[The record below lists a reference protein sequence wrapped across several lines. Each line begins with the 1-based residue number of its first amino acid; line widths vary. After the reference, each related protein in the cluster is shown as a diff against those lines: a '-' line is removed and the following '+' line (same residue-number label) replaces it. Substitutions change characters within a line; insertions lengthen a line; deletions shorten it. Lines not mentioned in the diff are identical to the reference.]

1 MASNSVC
8 VLSCDNLKYVRETV
22 DNEQLIHKLTRSHR
36 GRLEFFKQI
45 EVNNQG
51 AILLRLSNHIRKD
64 ILEKLDN
71 REIIDLLNYL
81 DPDKA
86 TNTLR
91 SLDKHRSEIIISNL
105 SKNIQEKV
113 EFLLRF
119 NPKTAAGLMS
129 LDYIEVDKDVI
140 FDDLTKNLL
149 EHEKRTGKFP
159 TILVTENHLLI
170 GELPGHT
177 LVLYQGKDPI
187 TPHVKKV
194 PKIHYNSDERKV
206 IDSFVKHPHNKVVV
220 LNDDESILGVIHSDE
235 ALRFIEKRSTADL
248 YGFAGVR
255 NEEDILDS
263 AFTKVRYRYRW
274 LILNL
279 GTAFLAA
286 SVVGL
291 FADTI
296 SRLTLLAVYMPVVA
310 GMGGNAGTQTLVVTI
325 RGLVLKE
332 VALKNSARVVINEMI
347 AGAINGTIIGV
358 LVSAVATF
366 FNKSPLLGLVL
377 GIAMVVNLVIAGLF
391 GAIVPLIMKALGKDP
406 ASSATV
412 FITTATDVFGFLVFL
427 GLAKLIL

>member
-1 MASNSVC
+1 M
-8 VLSCDNLKYVRETV
+8 RETS
-22 DNEQLIHKLTRSHR
+22 DSEQIIHRLTRSHR
-36 GRLEFFKQI
+36 DRLEFFKQI
-45 EVNNQG
+45 EANNQG
-51 AILLRLSNHIRKD
+51 AILLRLSHHVRKD
-64 ILEKLDN
+64 VLSKLTDQEVSN
-71 REIIDLLNYL
+71 LLNYL

-86 TNTLR
+86 TDILR
-91 SLDKHRSEIIISNL
+91 FIEKSRSEKIASRLKESIR
-105 SKNIQEKV
+105 EKV

-119 NPKTAAGLMS
+119 NPRTAAALMN
-129 LDYIEVDKDVI
+129 LDYIEVEKGAH
-140 FDDLTKNLL
+140 FSDLPSVLL

-159 TILVTENHLLI
+159 TILVMEKGFLI
-170 GELPGHT
+170 GELLGHT
-177 LVLYQGKDPI
+177 LALHPGTEPI
-187 TPHVKKV
+187 VPHVKKV
-194 PKIHYNSDERKV
+194 PAIHYDSDERKL

-235 ALRFIEKRSTADL
+235 VLRFIEKRSGTNL

-255 NEEDILDS
+255 DEEDILDS
-263 AFTKVRYRYRW
+263 ALTKVKYRYRW

-291 FADTI
+291 FEDTI
-296 SRLTLLAVYMPVVA
+296 SRFTLLAVYMPVVA
-310 GMGGNAGTQTLVVTI
+310 GMGGNAGTQTLAVTI

-332 VALKNSARVVINEMI
+332 VALKTSARVVINEMI
-347 AGAINGTIIGV
+347 AGAINGTINGV

-377 GIAMVVNLVIAGLF
+377 GIAMVVNLIIAGLF
-391 GAIVPLIMKALGKDP
+391 GAIVPLVMKALGKDP